1 MSATAYGKLNEEEQK
16 TLVARFLRENMVEP
30 FQYLWTINK
39 HVTNTPEGNE
49 YFLFFN
55 KFTLEFGI
63 YIQGKTPM
71 IFFHTP
77 TILMVA

>member
-39 HVTNTPEGNE
+39 HVTSHPEGNDFV
-49 YFLFFN
+49 YS
-55 KFTLEFGI
+55 
-63 YIQGKTPM
+63 Q
-71 IFFHTP
+71 
-77 TILMVA
+77 